1 MNILSQNRH
10 STFQKEKPLRSLQS
24 FDNSYYKDV
33 VALIG
38 AGCWSID
45 FVNKRSHLDPTAR
58 AILRVPNNYRPS
70 LNNLLEFYVARE
82 HKQYATKTFLE
93 CTDGVSFNIE
103 IKMLTYDKTPVWVR
117 ATGKPRYQEDGT
129 IRGIYGVFVDID
141 KEKNKELRFEASL
154 KMIEEQKNRLQN
166 FTHIVSHNLRS
177 HTNNMQL
184 SLELMGMTDDDST
197 SETHESMHRLSNIA
211 GNLDKTI
218 TDLNEIVSVK
228 NTNLD
233 YRKIIKFQDVYDR
246 VSATL
251 ENEIKEANADLFV
264 DFTEFPEVKHIESY
278 LESILQNLI
287 ANALR
292 FKHPNRDS
300 TIQICTYYD
309 DDDRGCLLI
318 KDNGVGIDLEVFG
331 DQIFSMHQKF
341 HNNTNTTG
349 MGLYMTRNQ
358 VESLGGTIEV
368 ESVLDKNTTFNIRF

>member
-1 MNILSQNRH
+1 MNIL
-10 STFQKEKPLRSLQS
+10 TQKRRSAVFKEEPLRAFQS

-45 FVNKRSHLDPTAR
+45 FVNKRSNLDSTAR
-58 AILRVPNNYRPS
+58 AILRVPENYKPS
-70 LNNLLEFYVARE
+70 LNRFLELYVAIE

-93 CTDGVSFNIE
+93 CADGVSFNIE
-103 IKMLTYDKTPVWVR
+103 IKMLRYDKTSVWVR

-129 IRGIYGVFVDID
+129 IRGIYGVFLDID
-141 KEKNKELRFEASL
+141 KEKKKELTLEASL
-154 KMIEEQKNRLQN
+154 KTIEEQKNRLQN

-177 HTNNMQL
+177 HTSNMQL

-197 SETHESMHRLSNIA
+197 TEIEESMHRLSNIA

-218 TDLNEIVSVK
+218 TDLHEIVSVK

-246 VSATL
+246 VSMTL
-251 ENEIKEANADLFV
+251 ENEIKEAKADLFV
-264 DFTEFPEVKHIESY
+264 DFTEFPEVEHIEPY
-278 LESILQNLI
+278 LESILQNLL

-292 FKHPNRDS
+292 FKHPNRSS

-309 DDDRGCLLI
+309 DEDKGCLLI
-318 KDNGVGIDLEVFG
+318 KDNGVGIDLKVFG
-331 DQIFSMHQKF
+331 DQIFSMRQTF
-341 HNNTNTTG
+341 HNNANTTG

-358 VESLGGTIEV
+358 VESLGGSIEV